1 MSGDFY
7 GPGAGKMAMKG
18 NVIKFGLEE
27 FNKETKDLL
36 WNKSSEAIKED
47 FLI

>member
-1 MSGDFY
+1 MNNAEKNLKEFY
-7 GPGAGKMAMKG
+7 
-18 NVIKFGLEE
+18 N
-27 FNKETKDLL
+27 NKETKDLL